1 MYSVTQRIKMI
12 QQPRGG
18 YIPLSIFDEIQ
29 FWDDKEIYEVTS
41 GVKAIQ
47 GMAVDYLT
55 RFLLGQAKEAA
66 FSISLLG
73 AQIVSSAAEATKLL
87 QNIKG
92 IDDYSVFCACILV
105 GYDVAIRK
113 GSKFFTPINPQ
124 SISRELISNIQ
135 TMVMRSLT
143 FFKKYGPV
151 TACGFTMD
159 GGYNDIISHG
169 DGDFLTYNA
178 LLDFKTSANP
188 LNTTQTLQ
196 LALYYAMGVHSTHPE
211 FKTIEKL
218 SVYNPLLNKA
228 YFANISDIDNSVFA
242 VICRDIIGYR
252 FFQNNNDWKSSSGT
266 DQAILQK
273 CLSQYRLT
281 GFLPSKYEDGIHEI
295 SFDDYWSYSFAV
307 LGLSRGWPSFSRSE
321 KILMLKH
328 NGFYMFVSVSRSK
341 KSISIMHGGQ
351 LKKLSKPLQYYY
363 DRLPE
368 YGTYILNTFSK
379 YWDALYELS
388 HFIKSVSSPIPDTRK
403 KLLEDHNNLVAQ
415 EGKISGSFLSMYKT
429 KFDGQAHGCIV
440 DLDFYNHLFLN
451 PFDGTITPYHA
462 LSMEDKFIYKSVDS
476 LIAAKRPEML
486 EEYRKSTE
494 SILLK
499 SNCYNAKPNRLIE
512 KNGLTKQLF
521 DYRLEAVAP
530 DKEAYF
536 CTDTYMYYLSDFFK
550 RIQPVYDNHVV
561 TVWHDEL
568 LPASDK
574 EYHFEDSESIMG
586 QSAQMKCGM
595 MATVISDHGPKDLTV
610 RFEDGTIIEHITRRK
625 FRNKT
630 ILNPNFSPI
639 QLKPE
644 KNNVSTLR
652 KKDSYIGQQKE
663 MNCGHIATVIADFGC
678 NDITVQFEDGIIR
691 EHCRRDKFREGKI
704 AHKRD

>member
-29 FWDDKEIYEVTS
+29 FWDDKEISEVSS

-55 RFLLGQAKEAA
+55 QFLLGQAKEAA
-66 FSISLLG
+66 FGISLLG

-105 GYDVAIRK
+105 GYDVATRR

-159 GGYNDIISHG
+159 GGYNGIISHG

-178 LLDFKTSANP
+178 LLDFKTSANS
-188 LNTTQTLQ
+188 LNTAQTLQ

-218 SVYNPLLNKA
+218 GVYNPLLNKA

-242 VICRDIIGYR
+242 VICRDIIGYK

-266 DQAILQK
+266 DQTILQK

-307 LGLSRGWPSFSRSE
+307 LGLSLDRPSFSRSE
-321 KILMLKH
+321 KILMVKH
-328 NGFYMFVSVSRSK
+328 NGFYMFVSVSHSK
-341 KSISIMHGGQ
+341 KSVSIMHGGQ

-379 YWDALYELS
+379 YWDFLYELS
-388 HFIKSVSSPIPDTRK
+388 HFIKSVPSPIPKR
-403 KLLEDHNNLVAQ
+403 KLLEHYNNLDSK
-415 EGKISGSFLSMYKT
+415 GDKIPSSFLSTYKT
-429 KFDGQAHGCIV
+429 KFDGRVHGCIV

-451 PFDGTITPYHA
+451 PFDGTITPYYA

-486 EEYRKSTE
+486 EEYRKATE

-499 SNCYNAKPNRLIE
+499 NNCYNARPNRLIE
-512 KNGLTKQLF
+512 KNVLTEQLF

-536 CTDTYMYYLSDFFK
+536 CTDTDMYYLSDFFK

-586 QSAQMKCGM
+586 QSTQMKCGM
-595 MATVISDHGPKDLTV
+595 IATVISDHGFKDITV
-610 RFEDGTIIEHITRRK
+610 RFEDGTVVEHITRRK

-630 ILNPNFSPI
+630 VQNPNFSPI

-644 KNNVSTLR
+644 KNNFSTPR
-652 KKDSYIGQQKE
+652 KKDSYIGKKKE
-663 MNCGHIATVIADFGC
+663 MNSGHIATVIADFGC

-691 EHCRRDKFREGKI
+691 RHCRRDKFREGKI

>member
-29 FWDDKEIYEVTS
+29 FWDEKEIFEVTS

-55 RFLLGQAKEAA
+55 RLMLGQSKALA
-66 FSISLLG
+66 FRSSLAG
-73 AQIVSSAAEATKLL
+73 AQLVAEDDQANTLL
-87 QNIKG
+87 QNITG
-92 IDDYSVFCACILV
+92 LDERSIICACKLV
-105 GYDVAIRK
+105 GYDVAYRR
-113 GSKFFTPINPQ
+113 GPSEFS
-124 SISRELISNIQ
+124 SIDFQNISSELVSNIY
-135 TMVMRSLT
+135 TMVNRSLS
-143 FFKKYGPV
+143 FFRKYGPV
-151 TACGFTMD
+151 TMCGFTMD
-159 GGYNDIISHG
+159 GGYNDIISCG
-169 DGDFLTYNA
+169 DGDYLTRNA
-178 LLDFKTSANP
+178 LLDFKTSTSG
-188 LNTTQTLQ
+188 LNTKQTLQ
-196 LALYYAMGVHSTHPE
+196 LAIYYIMGRHSVYPE
-211 FKTIEKL
+211 FKSVTKL
-218 SVYNPLLNKA
+218 GVYNPLLNKA
-228 YFANISDIDNSVFA
+228 YFSDIKNIPTSIWADIS
-242 VICRDIIGYR
+242 RDVIGYKVSTDK
-252 FFQNNNDWKSSSGT
+252 NWLYSSGT
-266 DQAILQK
+266 DESVLQK
-273 CLSQYRLT
+273 CIEQYRFT
-281 GFLPSKYEDGIHEI
+281 GFSPNSYKDGIHEI
-295 SFDDYWSYSFAV
+295 SFDDYRSYSFAI
-307 LGLSRGWPSFSRSE
+307 LGLSRDWPSFSRSE

-388 HFIKSVSSPIPDTRK
+388 HFIKSVSSPISDTRK
-403 KLLEDHNNLVAQ
+403 KLLEDHNNLVTQ

-429 KFDGQAHGCIV
+429 KFDGRVHGCIV

-476 LIAAKRPEML
+476 LIAANRPEML
-486 EEYRKSTE
+486 EEYRKVAE

-499 SNCYNAKPNRLIE
+499 CNCDNARPNRLIE
-512 KNGLTKQLF
+512 NNGLTEKLF
-521 DYRLEAVAP
+521 DYRLEPVAP

-536 CTDTYMYYLSDFFK
+536 CTDIYMYYLSDFFK
-550 RIQPVYDNHVV
+550 RIQPVYDNRVI
-561 TVWHDEL
+561 TVWYDEL
-568 LPASDK
+568 LPVSDK
-574 EYHFEDSESIMG
+574 EYHFEDSESILG
-586 QSAQMKCGM
+586 QFTQMKCGM
-595 MATVISDHGPKDLTV
+595 MATVISDHGPKDITV
-610 RFEDGTIIEHITRRK
+610 RFEDGTIVEHITRRK

-630 ILNPNFSPI
+630 VLNPNFSPI

-644 KNNVSTLR
+644 KGNVSTLR
-652 KKDSYIGQQKE
+652 KKDSYVGKQKE
-663 MNCGHIATVIADFGC
+663 MNCGHTATVIADFGC